1 MANCAMM
8 NIPPSEAAR
17 LSLGEYEGLVWH
29 WNEAHRSGDEI
40 DAPDPEIAMAILE
53 RANMNPALTH

>member
-1 MANCAMM
+1 MM

-17 LSLGEYEGLVWH
+17 LSLCEYEGLVWN
-29 WNEAHRSGDEI
+29 WNEAHNSNSEI
-40 DAPDPEIAMAILE
+40 EAPDPEVAMAILE